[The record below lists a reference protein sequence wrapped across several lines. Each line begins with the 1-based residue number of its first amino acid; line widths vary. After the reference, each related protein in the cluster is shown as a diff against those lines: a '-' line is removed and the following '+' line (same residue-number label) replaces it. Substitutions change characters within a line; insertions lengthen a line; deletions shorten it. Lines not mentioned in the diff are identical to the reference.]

1 VRELLERWA
10 GLEPGFCKVETHHSQ
25 VSIFY
30 ARASEQSFYALVYSD
45 AYPDRYHPNKNES
58 LMRIQW
64 AAQQAIVARGWR
76 WNLECCPLTGICEGT
91 ILISLSYV
99 LRRGDDP
106 ATALLTAYLAAL
118 ENSTSLKEWES
129 K

>member
-1 VRELLERWA
+1 MRELLKRWA
-10 GLEPGFCKVETHHSQ
+10 ELEPDRCRQKLAEMALEGFVFNLNDCWNLIHSKK
-25 VSIFY
+25 
-30 ARASEQSFYALVYSD
+30 A
-45 AYPDRYHPNKNES
+45 NEADS

-64 AAQQAIVARGWR
+64 AVQQAIVARGWR
-76 WNLECCPLTGICEGT
+76 WNLECYPLTGICEGM